1 LIFKVSNLVFEHDIT
16 IDMILFKASAWLNE
30 EDATPFPWQYPA
42 TSMENL
48 RYKTFKDLWKKGHYL
63 TGGQKFG
70 ADFLVYPGRHH
81 NTLFLCRLFSHYLSC
96 EIFDSYS
103 AHKS

>member
-1 LIFKVSNLVFEHDIT
+1 
-16 IDMILFKASAWLNE
+16 MILLKASAWLNE

-42 TSMENL
+42 TCTESL

-70 ADFLVYPGRHH
+70 ADFLVYTGMHH
-81 NTLFLCRLFSHYLSC
+81 STFFLCRLSC
-96 EIFDSYS
+96 ALWYYHVESFIPVLHTKVDTCMTVTFLLP
-103 AHKS
+103 